1 MLVALNDKS
10 KEPPRFSGRL
20 DLPNAIY
27 ALSNPIQFSRE
38 IQMLN
43 FLKEALMLAKNTN
56 NIRNFLQNLSLHCPT
71 SWGILGIC
79 LRRLNSSNHLEI
91 ETQILNDA
99 IKLQRNI
106 KVNFESKSPSIEA
119 IRYNTGIFFESRNS
133 LLDYSPEGKE
143 FGECI
148 PELKGLICLPLSSY
162 GEMWGSLEF
171 IFGREVDCD
180 EGIQDFFCCVALIVG
195 TAIDHAQSGELILA
209 NKGKRKDNLIKEAD
223 LKLNPNLKK
232 LALMIAAGRTN
243 AEIAREMCFSEST
256 ARYETV
262 KLYAMLRVKNRAEAG
277 AAISRLGIQE

>member
-171 IFGREVDCD
+171 I
-180 EGIQDFFCCVALIVG
+180 VG